1 MRRSRLA
8 AFVAATFALGCAS
21 TPQPAAPVRTPAAH
35 DDAAPYPYTADQ
47 IRAACHGRVVEYR
60 MEAAGAP
67 TTTQHWEFADVDA
80 QTARIT
86 TTTFDADG
94 KSASAPE
101 VETST
106 WAELHEHARFPH
118 DATTITSETITIP
131 AGTFASARYV
141 VTSGGVVKTLWF
153 AHDLAGPPLKLVV
166 TKGGHEVMSMTM
178 LTTRTR

>member
-1 MRRSRLA
+1 MALRAILLV
-8 AFVAATFALGCAS
+8 AFVAIRC
-21 TPQPAAPVRTPAAH
+21 TPAPAPQAAAPMPSAH
-35 DDAAPYPYTADQ
+35 DDVAPYPYTADQ

-80 QTARIT
+80 HTARIT

-94 KSASAPE
+94 KPVGPPE
-101 VETST
+101 IETST
-106 WAELHEHARFPH
+106 WAELHEHARFPR
-118 DATTITSETITIP
+118 DATTITSETITVP
-131 AGTFASARYV
+131 AGTFESARYV
-141 VTSGGVVKTLWF
+141 VTSGDVVKTLWF